1 MIQGFIMITEI
12 SSLIT
17 KINTEGTYKG
27 SIDVF
32 PVNEKKFVTF
42 VPIKINYIQ
51 STTSPVERG
60 FSCEVYVVTLVG
72 SNKLESSL
80 TLRSAQET
88 YIKIKLFP
96 IISTLG
102 GFEVSEIMTNLD
114 IARGTPCIV
123 SKFNLIV

>member
-1 MIQGFIMITEI
+1 MITEI

-17 KINTEGTYKG
+17 KIDADGTYTG
-27 SIDVF
+27 SIDIF
-32 PVNEKKFVTF
+32 PANEKKFVTF

-72 SNKLESSL
+72 SNKLENSL

-88 YIKIKLFP
+88 YIKNKLFP
-96 IISTLG
+96 IIGTLG
-102 GFEVSEIMTNLD
+102 GFEVSEIETNLD

-123 SKFNLIV
+123 SKFTLVM